1 MRLNRLALA
10 GFAALVAAVV
20 AAPVLAQ
27 EHAAAEGAASGG
39 HHLLEPAGGWRH
51 EGYFGTFDQNSLQRG
66 FKVYREVCSSCHGMK
81 LMAFRHLGQP
91 GGPFYMAEFQN
102 PNDNPKVK
110 ALAAEYQIADIDR
123 ETGDPTTR
131 PGIPADRFPSPYAN
145 EYLARAGNGGAFPP
159 DFSVIVKARHGGA
172 GYIYSLMQGF
182 VAPPQGLNVAPGQH
196 YNAYFAGDTA
206 SQWTGDPRHKP
217 PGGFLAM
224 AEPLSRD
231 GLVTF
236 DDDTPSTKEQ
246 MSKDVATFLAWAS
259 DPKMQTRKQT
269 GVSVLAYLV
278 ILALLAYLSYRRIWR
293 NVEH

>member
-1 MRLNRLALA
+1 MRLNTLAFA
-10 GFAALVAAVV
+10 GFAALAMSAVAV
-20 AAPVLAQ
+20 PVLAQ
-27 EHAAAEGAASGG
+27 EHAAAEGAAGGG
-39 HHLLEPAGGWRH
+39 HELLEPAGGWRH

-81 LMAFRHLGQP
+81 LMAFRHLGQQ

-110 ALAAEYQIADIDR
+110 ALAAEYQIADIDH

-145 EYLARAGNGGAFPP
+145 EYLARAGNGGALPP

-236 DDDTPSTKEQ
+236 DDDTPSTKAQ
-246 MSKDVATFLAWAS
+246 MAQDVATFLAWAS
-259 DPKMQTRKQT
+259 DPKMQTRKQV

-278 ILALLAYLSYRRIWR
+278 ILALLAFLSYRRIWR